1 MGLCG
6 SGEESEV
13 FTSGHSGGFFML
25 YLGGGARE
33 VCLIPFLVRRIIL
46 CLRPHPKANTNSG
59 QRVSECRRVVLC
71 VAAAPPSGGHAHLL
85 LTSRR
90 PLT

>member
-1 MGLCG
+1 MI
-6 SGEESEV
+6 
-13 FTSGHSGGFFML
+13 
-25 YLGGGARE
+25 LGG
-33 VCLIPFLVRRIIL
+33 VRGPLLGLFVLFGEGGVELESRRDTVFGYAPL
-46 CLRPHPKANTNSG
+46 DTLAAEHLLRYTNSE
-59 QRVSECRRVVLC
+59 QRVSECRRVKLC